1 MLDLVRKYKV
11 IVALALV
18 LLVYA
23 IGGFLV
29 LPHWARGAAS
39 DYVAKELN
47 KKLEIK
53 ELSFNPFTLALDASG
68 VNLGDAGQ
76 PTIIGLEHLRVN
88 LSWSSLFRLS
98 PVFDEIL
105 LEKPEVAVVVRA
117 DHTLNLRDLVPKPEK
132 PAQEPGKPLKLAI
145 THLKLSDGSVAFSD
159 LSRPTP
165 FTTRIEP
172 INLALDEFSTRAG
185 SDNRYQ
191 VHAVS
196 IDREIFDWQGT
207 VQLNPL
213 RSAGHV
219 AITDL
224 KAETIWSYLRD
235 ALSFEMPAGTLKLA
249 GDYDFLLGADAPS
262 LKLKLDE
269 IAIRDLGIRPRRGSD
284 PYVTLASL
292 VVANSTF
299 DLKEQSIAVGS
310 VALSGAAIN
319 AWIDADGRFNLNAL
333 QPQSEASAA
342 SPASAEPAPA
352 ATPAAPSP
360 PSWKVSVPKVS
371 IDSSTIAFEDRRV
384 TPAAPMKVEALSAVL
399 TDYNNARQGTL
410 GIEGSC
416 SLNGT
421 GRFSS
426 KGGLTL
432 ASNALALDI
441 DLKDLDLKPL
451 QPYISQATDMT
462 LLSGVLSV
470 AGDLSYR
477 PGEPSAPI
485 DFRGSVAS
493 RDLHTV
499 DNHLKEDFIRWREL
513 AVDGIAFSSQP
524 KKLTIREVRAREPY
538 ARVIIAPDASVNIT
552 DVLRPE
558 RNRQAA
564 RTARTGEAAG
574 VAGPAA
580 EKAPA
585 MRVEIAKVRFENGS
599 ANFADLSI
607 RPNFAAG
614 IQSLTG
620 TVVGLS
626 SRADARAKV
635 DLTGKVDQYAPVT
648 IDGEVNYLA
657 ARSYTDLHLA
667 FENMELTTFTPYS
680 GKFMGYTIRKG
691 KLSVNFKYHV
701 ENRKLRAE
709 HNVILDQL
717 TLGDKVDSPDATKLP
732 VKLAIALLKDRN
744 GVINIDLPVTG
755 DLDDPKFRLGP
766 IIWKVVVNLVTKIVT
781 SPFKLLGGL
790 FGAGEEVKFV
800 DFAPGDATIDAAAAE
815 RIRNVAKALNERP
828 ELSIEIPISFSG
840 SLDRD
845 AMIEAQL
852 NARVLAASGAT
863 TLPADRREYLRA
875 LGLVYREQFKKKAD
889 EITDPLL
896 KSDQAKQDPAAAT
909 EAAIAAVAGEL
920 KPLITVADT
929 DLRSLG
935 QRRAESV
942 RALLLE
948 GTGLAPERVFITA
961 ETPTA
966 VEQGKVRME
975 LALR

>member
-1 MLDLVRKYKV
+1 MIDLVRKYRLLV
-11 IVALALV
+11 PLALV
-18 LLVYA
+18 LLAYT

-39 DYVAKELN
+39 DYAASELH
-47 KKLEIK
+47 KRLDIAS
-53 ELSFNPFTLALDASG
+53 LSFNPYTLALDARG
-68 VNLGDAGQ
+68 INLGDDRQ

-117 DHTLNLRDLVPKPEK
+117 DRSLNLRELLPKSSK
-132 PAQEPGKPLKLAI
+132 AADEPSKPLKLAI
-145 THLKLSDGSVAFSD
+145 THLKLSDGRVGFSD

-165 FTTRIEP
+165 FNTRIEP

-185 SDNRYQ
+185 SDNRYEI
-191 VHAVS
+191 HALSV
-196 IDREIFDWQGT
+196 DRETFDWQGT

-213 RSAGHV
+213 RSTGRITV
-219 AITDL
+219 ADL
-224 KAETIWSYLRD
+224 KAQTVWSYLRD
-235 ALSFEMPAGTLKLA
+235 ALSFEMPAGTIKVA
-249 GDYDFLLGADAPS
+249 GNYDFLLGEDAPS
-262 LKLKLDE
+262 LTLKLE
-269 IAIRDLGIRPRRGSD
+269 EVAVHDLGVRPRRGSE
-284 PYVTLASL
+284 PYVTLGTL
-292 VVANSTF
+292 TIANSAF
-299 DLKEQSIAVGS
+299 DLKARTVVVGS
-310 VALSGAAIN
+310 IALSGAN
-319 AWIDADGRFNLNAL
+319 VNSWIEPDGDFNLNELRPEGESPAE
-333 QPQSEASAA
+333 SSASAA
-342 SPASAEPAPA
+342 PAAAPA
-352 ATPAAPSP
+352 TAP
-360 PSWKVSVPKVS
+360 WKLSVPKVS
-371 IDSSTIAFEDRRV
+371 IEASTVAFEDRRV

-399 TDYNNARQGTL
+399 TGYNNGKQGSL

-416 SLNGT
+416 RLNGT
-421 GRFSS
+421 AQLSS
-426 KGGLTL
+426 KGGLAL
-432 ASNALALDI
+432 DSNALALNI

-451 QPYISQATDMT
+451 QPYINQETDMA

-477 PGEPSAPI
+477 PGEASAPI
-485 DFRGSVAS
+485 DFRGRVAS
-493 RDLHTV
+493 RDLRTV

-513 AVDGIAFSSQP
+513 AVEGITFSSQP
-524 KKLTIREVRAREPY
+524 KRLTIREVRAREPY

-552 DVLRPE
+552 DVLRPV
-558 RNRQAA
+558 RNR
-564 RTARTGEAAG
+564 RTASAVE
-574 VAGPAA
+574 PAPV
-580 EKAPA
+580 KTPA

-614 IQSLTG
+614 IQSLSG

-635 DLTGKVDQYAPVT
+635 DLNGKVDQYAPVT

-657 ARSYTDLHLA
+657 ARSYTDLHLV
-667 FENMELTTFTPYS
+667 FQNMELTTFTPYS

-717 TLGDKVDSPDATKLP
+717 TLGDRVDSPDATKLP

-744 GVINIDLPVTG
+744 GIINIDLPVTG
-755 DLDDPKFRLGP
+755 DLDDPTFRLGP

-781 SPFKLLGGL
+781 SPFKLLGSL
-790 FGAGEEVKFV
+790 FGSGEEVKFV
-800 DFAPGDATIDAAAAE
+800 DFAPGDAAIDAAAAD

-828 ELSIEIPISFSG
+828 ELEIEIPISFVG
-840 SLDRD
+840 SLDRA

-852 NARVLAASGAT
+852 NAHVLAASGAA
-863 TLPADRREYLRA
+863 TLPADRREYLRV
-875 LGLVYREQFKKKAD
+875 LGLVYREQFKKKPD
-889 EITDPLL
+889 EITEPIL

-909 EAAIAAVAGEL
+909 EAAIAALAGEL
-920 KPLITVADT
+920 KPLITVADS
-929 DLRSLG
+929 DLRALG
-935 QRRAESV
+935 QRRAEAV
-942 RALLLE
+942 RSLLLE